1 MLDVSL
7 SQPSW
12 FTDRVAAPSLDN
24 RPVEI
29 GKQDPE
35 AYRRRL
41 EAKLQPERM
50 RATLGFAGLFQM
62 THELIKTSVL
72 DEVREFYWRGVE
84 DGAMVYDERAYA
96 ENVLA
101 RSPKNRFR
109 ASLLWLVDGNA
120 ITLAQAERLDD
131 IYAHRHDLS
140 HELIKYIVD
149 PDFEP
154 GAEMFTDALTILNAI
169 RRFWTSIE
177 RDIGIFDD
185 LGDIDLDEVAP
196 LSLAVLQMC
205 IDAYVAGLPASE

>member
-1 MLDVSL
+1 M
-7 SQPSW
+7 
-12 FTDRVAAPSLDN
+12 DN
-24 RPVEI
+24 RPVVI

-72 DEVREFYWRGVE
+72 DEVHEFYWRGIE
-84 DGAMVYDERAYA
+84 HGAMLYDEQAYA

-101 RSPKNRFR
+101 RSPMNGFR
-109 ASLLWLVDGNA
+109 ASLLWLVNGNA
-120 ITLAQAERLDD
+120 ITLAQADRLDD
-131 IYAHRHDLS
+131 IYAHRHNLI

-154 GAEMFTDALTILNAI
+154 DVEMFTDALTILKAI
-169 RRFWTSIE
+169 RR
-177 RDIGIFDD
+177 
-185 LGDIDLDEVAP
+185 
-196 LSLAVLQMC
+196 
-205 IDAYVAGLPASE
+205 